1 MRSLQVRSSLR
12 DSSSNW
18 LGCGSS
24 GLIGLF
30 RSDQSTSSPT
40 NSWSAENPLLHP
52 QFRRK
57 RDRSF
62 RKQGGLRERRTR
74 KLETDPDHK
83 EATFNWPLY
92 IGWYRNDDATSG
104 QCPKQ

>member
-18 LGCGSS
+18 LGCGS
-24 GLIGLF
+24 
-30 RSDQSTSSPT
+30 SSPT

-62 RKQGGLRERRTR
+62 RKQGGLRERRTP